1 MSQLGLSLIALGL
14 FFDNNLLAVSF
25 AILNFIVYIFTSLI
39 FFIILF
45 LNLNTKTST
54 INKFENTKFSLAE
67 LSHFNTYFSF
77 LLTLNVLSMAGIPPL
92 FGFFPKYLILSLFS
106 TYSPL
111 FVFCFLI
118 LHLINTFNYL
128 RLIQIF

>member
-1 MSQLGLSLIALGL
+1 MCQLGLSLISLGL
-14 FFDNNLLAVSF
+14 FFDNNFLAVSF
-25 AILNFIVYIFTSLI
+25 SILNFIVYIFTSLL

-45 LNLNTKTST
+45 TALNDKNKS
-54 INKFENTKFSLAE
+54 INDLKNTKFSLSE
-67 LSHFNTYFSF
+67 LSQFNMYFSF

-92 FGFFPKYLILSLFS
+92 LGFFPKYLILSSFLA
-106 TYSPL
+106 YSPIL
-111 FVFCFLI
+111 VLILLI